1 MHRLNRL
8 NRLEKGIIYTLGS
21 LSSVVLIAATIN
33 LGIALNSNAEI
44 TTPATDCSQG
54 TKIERFHCGL
64 RNS

>member
-1 MHRLNRL
+1 MNRL
-8 NRLEKGIIYTLGS
+8 NQLEKRVVYTLGS
-21 LSSVVLIAATIN
+21 LSSVVLIAAAIN

-44 TTPATDCSQG
+44 STPVEDCSQG